1 MIRFYWTSCA
11 SLEKMNLYEF
21 CLLMFVTCGLLCLL
35 FYWLLLVIRSTD
47 FFICIARSFIY
58 FFKRQKATEQ
68 TAFVPDRQKS
78 IFCSNWKELLSYEQ
92 FSKSMENYIQSSELL
107 TLNSFL
113 FVAARPVFC
122 CLQALVWTQKATW
135 KWNQFLFPRWVYS
148 SRDIKHRCLFLCLQK
163 GTDGDS
169 KWA

>member
-1 MIRFYWTSCA
+1 M
-11 SLEKMNLYEF
+11 
-21 CLLMFVTCGLLCLL
+21 
-35 FYWLLLVIRSTD
+35 D
-47 FFICIARSFIY
+47 FFVYCFTDYSSSSVRLISSYALRGALYI

-92 FSKSMENYIQSSELL
+92 FAKSMENYIQSSELL

-122 CLQALVWTQKATW
+122 CLQALV
-135 KWNQFLFPRWVYS
+135 
-148 SRDIKHRCLFLCLQK
+148 
-163 GTDGDS
+163 
-169 KWA
+169 